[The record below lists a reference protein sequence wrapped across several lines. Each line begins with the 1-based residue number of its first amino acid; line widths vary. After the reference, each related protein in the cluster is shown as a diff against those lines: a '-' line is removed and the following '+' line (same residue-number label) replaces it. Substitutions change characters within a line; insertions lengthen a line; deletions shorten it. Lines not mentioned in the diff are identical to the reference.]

1 LGTDRP
7 FYRALHPIE
16 LAKIQHLQTMR
27 HVAIT
32 SLCITFSVFCVSG
45 YGQTRA
51 FDNFD
56 TSAGVNVIHPP
67 APATPKLVKKKN
79 AQGKWVVVADNKL
92 VQKTGSA
99 KPVQSVADGMA
110 SREGGLST
118 KLLMGTGSQLKGFT
132 TGDALVDSYI
142 VDSSRRYAI
151 DPLLI
156 YSQMHQESTF
166 KSRAISPKGARGLMQ
181 LMPETARRFGVENI
195 FDAKQNI
202 EGGVKYMRW
211 LLDTFNGDL
220 NLALAG
226 YNAGEGA
233 VIKYG
238 WQIPPYRETQ
248 EYVRRI
254 SSRYYMVS
262 DPQYVESARRVNG
275 EIASKLEKKKSR
287 PLSMYEPDALPI
299 KLPDGRLTLI
309 NQ

>member
-1 LGTDRP
+1 MKP
-7 FYRALHPIE
+7 IALIPVLI
-16 LAKIQHLQTMR
+16 LLTA
-27 HVAIT
+27 V
-32 SLCITFSVFCVSG
+32 SVSG
-45 YGQTRA
+45 QLRT

-56 TSAGVNVIHPP
+56 TAAGVNVILPPPPP
-67 APATPKLVKKKN
+67 AVVKTVRKKN
-79 AQGKWVVVADNKL
+79 AQGKWVVVVEDKL
-92 VQKTGSA
+92 VKKTASS
-99 KPVQSVADGMA
+99 KPVQSVSDGLA
-110 SREGGLST
+110 SREGGLMT
-118 KLLMGTGSQLKGFT
+118 KLVMGTSTQLKGFT
-132 TGDALVDSYI
+132 TGDAVVDSYI
-142 VDSSRRYAI
+142 VDSSRRYGI

-181 LMPETARRFGVENI
+181 LMPGTARRFGVENI
-195 FDAKQNI
+195 FDVKQNI

-233 VIKYG
+233 VMKFG

-254 SSRYYMVS
+254 SSRYNMIS
-262 DPQYVESARRVNG
+262 DPQYIQSARRVSS
-275 EIASKLEKKKSR
+275 EIASKLEQKKSR
-287 PLSMYEPDALPI
+287 PLSIYEPDATTI
-299 KLPDGRLTLI
+299 RLPDGRLTLV

>member
-1 LGTDRP
+1 MKP
-7 FYRALHPIE
+7 IALIPVLI
-16 LAKIQHLQTMR
+16 LLTA
-27 HVAIT
+27 V
-32 SLCITFSVFCVSG
+32 SVSG
-45 YGQTRA
+45 QSRT

-56 TSAGVNVIHPP
+56 TAAGVNVILPP
-67 APATPKLVKKKN
+67 PPPVVAKTVRKKN
-79 AQGKWVVVADNKL
+79 AQGKWVVVVEDKL
-92 VQKTGSA
+92 VKKTA
-99 KPVQSVADGMA
+99 LTKPVQSVSDGLA
-110 SREGGLST
+110 SREGGLTT
-118 KLLMGTGSQLKGFT
+118 KLVMGTSTQLKGFT
-132 TGDALVDSYI
+132 TGDAVVDSYI
-142 VDSSRRYAI
+142 VDSSRRYGI

-181 LMPETARRFGVENI
+181 LMPGTARRFGVENI
-195 FDAKQNI
+195 FDVKQNI

-233 VIKYG
+233 VMKFG

-254 SSRYYMVS
+254 SSRYNMIS
-262 DPQYVESARRVNG
+262 DPQYIQSARRVSS
-275 EIASKLEKKKSR
+275 EIATKLEQKKSR
-287 PLSMYEPDALPI
+287 PLSIYEPDATTI
-299 KLPDGRLTLI
+299 RLPDGRLTLV

>member
-1 LGTDRP
+1 MKV
-7 FYRALHPIE
+7 I
-16 LAKIQHLQTMR
+16 
-27 HVAIT
+27 AIIPVLIL
-32 SLCITFSVFCVSG
+32 SAAAGFKVSG
-45 YGQTRA
+45 QSHT

-56 TSAGVNVIHPP
+56 TAAGVNVILPP
-67 APATPKLVKKKN
+67 VVPAAAKTVRKKN
-79 AQGKWVVVADNKL
+79 AQGKWVVVVEDKL
-92 VQKTGSA
+92 VKKTA
-99 KPVQSVADGMA
+99 MTKPVQSVSDGLA
-110 SREGGLST
+110 SREGGLTT
-118 KLLMGTGSQLKGFT
+118 KLVMGTSTQLKGFT

-181 LMPETARRFGVENI
+181 LMPGTARRFGVENI

-202 EGGVKYMRW
+202 EGGVRYMRW

-233 VIKYG
+233 VMKFG

-254 SSRYYMVS
+254 SSRYNMIS
-262 DPQYVESARRVNG
+262 DPQYIQSARQVSG
-275 EIASKLEKKKSR
+275 EIASKLEQKKSR
-287 PLSMYEPDALPI
+287 PLSIYEPNALTI
-299 KLPDGRLTLI
+299 KLPDGRLTLV